1 MKIRGNK
8 GDAESPNFASY
19 FLIALPIVKVIAQ
32 KINKNLKI
40 KIKFLTIASSF
51 AIIAHFT
58 TATYR
63 LFNISTNY
71 ENKYT

>member
-8 GDAESPNFASY
+8 GDAESSFLASY
-19 FLIALPIVKVIAQ
+19 FLITLPIVKVIAQ
-32 KINKNLKI
+32 KINKNFKI
-40 KIKFLTIASSF
+40 EIKFLTIASF
-51 AIIAHFT
+51 FTIIAHFT

-71 ENKYT
+71 ENRYT